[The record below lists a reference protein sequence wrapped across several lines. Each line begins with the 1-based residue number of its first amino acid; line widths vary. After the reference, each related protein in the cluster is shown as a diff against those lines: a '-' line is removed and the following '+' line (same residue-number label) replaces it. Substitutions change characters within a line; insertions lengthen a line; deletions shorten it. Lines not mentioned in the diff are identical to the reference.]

1 MFFFS
6 CDSPHNPEVYKKLT
20 SKQFRVFTCAGLTC
34 ISIHLTSLYVLLG
47 HNNFYKMYALNPSQ
61 EKSKTKFTDQCITN
75 KQKIHSMRNTT
86 CQLCVPGVPSG
97 ELPVMPGIG
106 DRKTKITREWNSFS
120 VTTGWVDSLLG
131 PQLIRNLSF
140 YQVYFD
146 FLKNKCISLFFT
158 IRAHCVC
165 GDYLILLFPIIFPSG
180 QEEVIVWW

>member
-1 MFFFS
+1 M
-6 CDSPHNPEVYKKLT
+6 
-20 SKQFRVFTCAGLTC
+20 
-34 ISIHLTSLYVLLG
+34 SIHLTSLYMLLG

-75 KQKIHSMRNTT
+75 KQKIRSMRNIT

-106 DRKTKITREWNSFS
+106 DRKTKITLEWNSFS